1 MAASH
6 HGDCNK
12 YEKNFPPYFSTLG
25 SLLLRPCQ
33 GAAGTPRSGAWH
45 GNLCPPCRTAS
56 MKIGRKRKRE
66 QKTHK
71 AEVEKQKA
79 ELEAEEKEILRELVI
94 AKKKRLTP
102 AAVAPAPLK
111 LDLQQRVL
119 SKF

>member
-33 GAAGTPRSGAWH
+33 GSRAAGTPRSGAWH

-79 ELEAEEKEILRELVI
+79 ELEAEEKEILRELV
-94 AKKKRLTP
+94 
-102 AAVAPAPLK
+102 
-111 LDLQQRVL
+111 
-119 SKF
+119 